1 MQKYSK
7 NTSSVWENRWFYLL
21 SQHKRGCVCVFLKF
35 SLSDKGKADKLLIKA
50 KKSDVPAAL
59 ALHTASTAGS
69 APFTW

>member
-1 MQKYSK
+1 MRVSK
-7 NTSSVWENRWFYLL
+7 ILIIRL
-21 SQHKRGCVCVFLKF
+21 
-35 SLSDKGKADKLLIKA
+35 KGKADKLLIKA